1 MTTEPEAEPEVEP
14 HPPPFS
20 LQIKKKVCCMIMG
33 FARNLFA
40 MPNEPEAEPEVEP
53 EVEPPQPPH
62 KKERLIR

>member
-1 MTTEPEAEPEVEP
+1 
-14 HPPPFS
+14 
-20 LQIKKKVCCMIMG
+20 MIMG

-53 EVEPPQPPH
+53 EVEPPQPPPH